1 MFRWCEGGERTRK
14 TALAPP
20 SFSLRFL
27 QRTQGS
33 EAEVRSLQYQVQKP
47 IKGVEERD
55 FEERVH
61 RQDVERVGR
70 SSTTVS
76 VRSSS
81 LFSPSFLF
89 FFLRSNALRLSI
101 SSIDEEPD
109 SSSEQPTQLQRKQ
122 GLSRRSVAE
131 KRRTG
136 KEAFAITAAAVT
148 RRRFGDLVRRLRR
161 PLRRQVRRLL
171 LRRRRA
177 DQVRLDVHL
186 PSEPPGRQ
194 GGSGAGAAADSFLL
208 SASGSVVE
216 QEGTRRR
223 GAVKERR
230 KPETKKNPL

>member
-1 MFRWCEGGERTRK
+1 MAAATAASRRARWSAERGGIAAVEVADPKTAWKNFECERATRLGESHMKGLMIWSSAKTFFFFFLRREEGLFRWCEGGERTRK

-109 SSSEQPTQLQRKQ
+109 SSREQPTQLQRK
-122 GLSRRSVAE
+122 
-131 KRRTG
+131 
-136 KEAFAITAAAVT
+136 
-148 RRRFGDLVRRLRR
+148 
-161 PLRRQVRRLL
+161 
-171 LRRRRA
+171 
-177 DQVRLDVHL
+177 
-186 PSEPPGRQ
+186 
-194 GGSGAGAAADSFLL
+194 
-208 SASGSVVE
+208 
-216 QEGTRRR
+216 
-223 GAVKERR
+223 
-230 KPETKKNPL
+230 